1 MAWAFD
7 VTSNIP
13 RIKQTG
19 TDTNLAGIA
28 TAIAAVPTVARSTA
42 YTVAQM
48 VKPPA
53 ANGMWYRCS
62 TAGTTSGTAP
72 LYNPVSGGTITDG
85 TVVFTAFLA
94 PDVRT
99 LGTTNH
105 YYMPDFRFSIEGTL
119 TNSNPQQEN
128 FTCWDL
134 LLPAVASNF
143 TSGAWASDGVTPRW
157 DGLHFCATRV
167 GSNNAD
173 NGSGGLQLQNGQF
186 TFIGGEIQVA
196 GAIGFTA
203 GTTPRSYYTRWRNT
217 KEWGASSSRIRAY
230 TNTAIFRDCEFF
242 DIAYDLFRM
251 PAEFSVK
258 ARGSEYLAQY
268 VGSQAGGA
276 DAKFT
281 ASNLENVDGTYDFDN
296 YFSGWVELYNCKAGA
311 ALKVV
316 SQYPNSTFWAR
327 HCVPLFQDL
336 VITAKNTAGAA
347 VEDVRFTATESP
359 TNSPTVTISTV
370 GNLKTWD
377 FRTPLSY
384 QTTTNASGVATSSP
398 VLNVWY
404 WQTSFKQSLRFPA
417 STAVYEGRAY
427 GYKSTT
433 VSVVLGA
440 SAAIPVSAGMISRD
454 TATVLTRAAAL
465 AQTGITFAA
474 SGATGGTVTI
484 SANET
489 LQDVWDYYNAW
500 IIEFANRPSNDTW
513 TCVAGN
519 MSMGAWNL
527 VVNSGVT
534 LSGSGNVTSFSTTG
548 SVTNNGA
555 ITTVYTSSAGTS
567 SILTLKNVTAA
578 GVAAIWHPG
587 TTATELFQ
595 ANNTAS
601 ATDYTLYYPPGSVG
615 LVKNYARELYGSQRV
630 AGSITLAAGLNT
642 VTFVDIP
649 DVGITQP
656 VQATVAAYTAIETA
670 SKFYDRTAVFRLS
683 EQGIKLGQLVTR
695 SGTSLEIGTFS
706 HLVNQNAAAVYSVL
720 GSTIT
725 TKSTS
730 YAGDSKY
737 STEIAT
743 PPATI
748 TAATTEVITIAR
760 EDANGN
766 SQVTI
771 QAAGVSTFEIWKI
784 TDATNPDN
792 YATGTLLATV
802 GIGTWRFISAN
813 GFKLVIRDTTTN
825 FRVVT
830 EMEKGIYT
838 AELFFGA
845 SVQLAQAAEVSEINT
860 KVNILQV
867 SLESMQGTA
876 FDTATDSLHA
886 VRTAIDTKPTAAQT
900 ATAVWT
906 AAERTLTSAG
916 SSGATLAEIEG
927 SAVLAKV
934 NTAMTLAAAYDAAKT
949 AATQSSVD
957 AVATDIDTLATS
969 VDTLDQLVQ
978 DLPTLTEIE
987 ATAVL
992 AKTTDVTA
1000 VPGAVRTELATELAR
1015 IDANISSRSTL
1026 TAQDIPQG
1034 LTAEQVWTHATR
1046 TLTETPGLTT
1056 GQADQLR
1063 KMAQLHGI
1071 GATLVVTETTRT
1083 AGDVSQ
1089 TITSTEAQTTVSAA

>member
-1 MAWAFD
+1 LRQDNTTASIDFQATKTYVGLWLNFGVPQISLRGYTPID
-7 VTSNIP
+7 
-13 RIKQTG
+13 
-19 TDTNLAGIA
+19 TDGPEINLAS
-28 TAIAAVPTVARSTA
+28 VPTASRITIENYLTTYVAAAYYAGVQIVLLGSAWTRLKNNLLGTNIAWRSSSSSGGRHNVLEFSKQIA
-42 YTVAQM
+42 IRAQD
-48 VKPPA
+48 
-53 ANGMWYRCS
+53 
-62 TAGTTSGTAP
+62 TAG
-72 LYNPVSGGTITDG
+72 N
-85 TVVFTAFLA
+85 
-94 PDVRT
+94 
-99 LGTTNH
+99 
-105 YYMPDFRFSIEGTL
+105 
-119 TNSNPQQEN
+119 
-128 FTCWDL
+128 L
-134 LLPAVASNF
+134 L
-143 TSGAWASDGVTPRW
+143 SDGFMYYQP
-157 DGLHFCATRV
+157 V
-167 GSNNAD
+167 GSN
-173 NGSGGLQLQNGQF
+173 
-186 TFIGGEIQVA
+186 VA
-196 GAIGFTA
+196 GVRAKGITSDITFDLSQQAIATVDGAATSEFVFAWGFTTA
-203 GTTPRSYYTRWRNT
+203 TTNLSSYSYFCTGTTR
-217 KEWGASSSRIRAY
+217 GAETHVIRSSRYGYDKQSAPVSLVGNNEATPTFVHVSLPTTDKVIANAAAITGVTFNFTTKTW
-230 TNTAIFRDCEFF
+230 TN
-242 DIAYDLFRM
+242 
-251 PAEFSVK
+251 
-258 ARGSEYLAQY
+258 
-268 VGSQAGGA
+268 AGGSTRTIQEIY
-276 DAKFT
+276 DAYQYQLNQT
-281 ASNLENVDGTYDFDN
+281 ANLQQPDDCVVTGSLRNWVGWTGVNNGT
-296 YFSGWVELYNCKAGA
+296 
-311 ALKVV
+311 
-316 SQYPNSTFWAR
+316 
-327 HCVPLFQDL
+327 
-336 VITAKNTAGAA
+336 ITAGAA
-347 VEDVRFTATESP
+347 D
-359 TNSPTVTISTV
+359 
-370 GNLKTWD
+370 L
-377 FRTPLSY
+377 
-384 QTTTNASGVATSSP
+384 Q
-398 VLNVWY
+398 
-404 WQTSFKQSLRFPA
+404 
-417 STAVYEGRAY
+417 
-427 GYKSTT
+427 
-433 VSVVLGA
+433 LG
-440 SAAIPVSAGMISRD
+440 
-454 TATVLTRAAAL
+454 
-465 AQTGITFAA
+465 
-474 SGATGGTVTI
+474 
-484 SANET
+484 
-489 LQDVWDYYNAW
+489 
-500 IIEFANRPSNDTW
+500 SNT
-513 TCVAGN
+513 
-519 MSMGAWNL
+519 
-527 VVNSGVT
+527 
-534 LSGSGNVTSFSTTG
+534 
-548 SVTNNGA
+548 VTNNGT
-555 ITTVYTSSAGTS
+555 ITALYFSGGQSS

-706 HLVNQNAAAVYSVL
+706 HLVNQNAPVVYSVL

-760 EDANGN
+760 EDANGD

-771 QAAGVSTFEIWKI
+771 QAAGVSTFEVWKI

-949 AATQSSVD
+949 AATQTSVD
-957 AVATDIDTLATS
+957 GVNLKLNTLATD

-978 DLPTLTEIE
+978 ALPTLTEIE
-987 ATAVL
+987 ATTIL
-992 AKTTDVTA
+992 AKATDVTA
-1000 VPGAVRTELATELAR
+1000 VPAAVRTELATELAHL
-1015 IDANISSRSTL
+1015 DADVSSRSTL

-1034 LTAEQVWTHATR
+1034 LTAAQVWSATTR

-1089 TITSTEAQTTVSAA
+1089 TITTTEAQTTVSAA